1 MKRTLIPV
9 LLILITTLLS
19 AGVSYSYDLGT
30 PEIKTRGEYTVI
42 NLPDASGYGTPG
54 QPDLPWKG
62 VRLLLPDGNE
72 AVKISVERSAPVSYT
87 LESPVAPI
95 QPQYPFSHMLTE
107 PAVEPNAEIYH
118 SALPYP
124 QELDNGVVTHFLNG
138 HPIAF
143 AAVSPFEY
151 HPTKNELVYYRQ
163 IRVTVDYQPGT
174 RSLEA
179 MNLLK
184 NDSFVAKR
192 LSQSVDNAAAI
203 PSWRNRE
210 TGFEYLIVVD
220 AAKYNNWL
228 PLKALYESRG
238 KAVELKTMAEITA
251 TSTGAD
257 TQAKLRNYIVQYY
270 TANPLRYVL
279 LAADTDVIPHRG
291 FYVNMGQGGESDADI
306 PADMYYSCLDG
317 SWNDDGDNYWGEM
330 YEADLAPEIAIGRY
344 CYNTDEEIANFLN
357 KVQSYLIV
365 PVEAE
370 LKSAF
375 FAGEWLWDG
384 PTWGGDYM
392 DEMIGGSSAHGYTT
406 VGVPTTWNI
415 TTLYD
420 RTYGAADSWDANDIR
435 PLLSNG
441 PNFVNHLGH
450 SNTNYTMRLSN
461 NQVSASTITNNGSN
475 HNFGIY
481 FTQGCYSGAFDNRE
495 TNPGSYTSDCI
506 AERMTNVP
514 TTAVGMIAHSRYG
527 WGMQGSTDGAS
538 QYIHRQY
545 NDAIFGENIFDLGY
559 TLVDSKID
567 NIPFIANSSV
577 MYWVTYE
584 TNLLGD
590 PAMMVW
596 TDTPQSIVA
605 NLAPA
610 LMVGVNNYQLSTNA
624 PGAAFTLKYAGEII
638 YQGVADAGGTVNIS
652 LLDALI
658 PGDYQ
663 YYLTAP
669 NFYAFEGSATAT
681 AAQMPYVVCNNIE
694 YVDADHLYHT
704 GETVNIN
711 FYAKNVG
718 MLDLTAPGSISLS
731 STSPN
736 INVLT
741 PSVALPALAA
751 GDSLAFSGVLQ
762 IAITGSYEDLSRAGL
777 VFTATYDTYSAVT
790 NSFLILNAPELELLS
805 YSINNPTFTINP
817 GDNPTISFSI
827 NNSGSGNA
835 YAPMMLLFSDC
846 TWANLSAYEL
856 SLPPVGFD
864 STINYDDA
872 ITINISEFAPSPGI
886 ATITYVLSAENGN
899 TLEGSFVI
907 YVGMSS
913 YGFEPDLQGF
923 EVMDLDTDFTN
934 QWHRDLG
941 RNYTQNGTYA
951 MKFGATGT
959 GNYASLGYGA
969 MVSPEMIVSPDCQLE
984 FYHWMDAE
992 THSNPAYAWDGG
1004 MVQMSLNNGPWT
1016 QITPVGGYPYRIYNN
1031 PVAPLAVNTYV
1042 YSGSF
1047 DWTQA
1052 IFPLGNV
1059 NGTARFR
1066 WVFGSDGAV
1075 AGEGWYID
1083 EVRLTGVVGS
1093 DDPVLP
1099 ASERLVLNANFPNP
1113 FNPTT
1118 TLSFNL
1124 PQQGPAKLEIFNVKG
1139 QLVNTLVDKLLP
1151 SGSHSLV
1158 WNGVDKHNRP
1168 VASGVYYYR
1177 LSTAQGSLK
1186 KKMILMK

>member
-1 MKRTLIPV
+1 MKRTLI
-9 LLILITTLLS
+9 LIQLIMISALLS

-30 PEIKTRGEYTVI
+30 PEIKTRGAYSVVYLSEA
-42 NLPDASGYGTPG
+42 ASSGNPG
-54 QPDLPWKG
+54 MPDLPWKG
-62 VRLLLPDGNE
+62 IKLLLPDGNE

-87 LESPVAPI
+87 LDFPIAPI
-95 QPQYPFSHMLTE
+95 QPQYPFSHMATE
-107 PAVEPNAEIYH
+107 PAVSPDEAIYQ

-124 QELDNGVVTHFLNG
+124 QELDNGVVTHFLSG

-143 AAVSPFEY
+143 AAVSPFAY
-151 HPTKNELVYYRQ
+151 YPTKNELVYYRH
-163 IRVTVDYQPGT
+163 ITVNVEYQPGT

-184 NDSFVAKR
+184 NDAFVTER

-210 TGFEYLIVVD
+210 VGIEYLIVID
-220 AAKYNNWL
+220 AAKYDNWQ

-238 KAVELKTMAEITA
+238 KAVELKSMADITA
-251 TSTGAD
+251 ATPGAD
-257 TQAKLRNYIVQYY
+257 TQEKLRNYIIQYY
-270 TANPLRYVL
+270 NSNPLRYVL

-291 FYVNMGQGGESDADI
+291 FYVNMGAGSEFDEDI

-317 SWNDDGDNYWGEM
+317 TWNADNDNYWGEM
-330 YEADLAPEIAIGRY
+330 YEADLAPELAIGRY
-344 CYNTDEEIANFLN
+344 CYSNDGEIANFLN

-375 FAGEWLWDG
+375 FTGEWLWDG

-406 VGVPTTWNI
+406 VGVPPTWNI

-420 RTYGAADSWDANDIR
+420 RTYGAADSWDAMDIR
-435 PLLSNG
+435 PILSTG

-461 NQVSASTITNNGSN
+461 SQVSATNITNNGSN

-506 AERMTNVP
+506 AEKMTTVA

-567 NIPFIANSSV
+567 NIPFISNSPV

-596 TDTPQSIVA
+596 TDMPQTIVA
-605 NLAPA
+605 NLSPA
-610 LMVGVNNYQLSTNA
+610 LMVGVNNYQVSTNA
-624 PGAAFTLKYAGEII
+624 PGAAFTLKSANEII
-638 YQGVADAGGTVNIS
+638 YQGVADAGGTINIS
-652 LLDALI
+652 LLETLI

-669 NFYAFEGSATAT
+669 NFYAYEGTATAT
-681 AAQMPYVVCNNIE
+681 ASQMPYVVCNYIE
-694 YVDADHLYHT
+694 YTDSDHLYHT
-704 GETVNIN
+704 GETVTIN

-718 MLDLTAPGSISLS
+718 MLDLIAPGTISLS
-731 STSPN
+731 SSSPN

-741 PSVALPALAA
+741 PSVVLPALAA
-751 GDSLAFSGVLQ
+751 GDSLAFSSVFQ
-762 IAITGSYEDLSRAGL
+762 IVITGSYADLSRAGL
-777 VFTATYDTYSAVT
+777 VFTAVYDTYSSTT
-790 NSFLILNAPELELLS
+790 NSFLILNAPELAMPS
-805 YSINNPTFTINP
+805 YTVDNPTFMINP
-817 GDNPTISFSI
+817 GDSPTVSFTLQ
-827 NNSGSGNA
+827 NTGTGNA
-835 YAPMMLLFSDC
+835 YAPMMLLFSDSS
-846 TWANLSAYEL
+846 WVNLSAYEL
-856 SLPPVGFD
+856 TLPPVGFN
-864 STINYDDA
+864 STINCDA
-872 ITINISEFAPSPGI
+872 AFSINVSELAPSPGI
-886 ATITYVLSAENGN
+886 AMINYVLSAENGN

-913 YGFEPDLQGF
+913 YGFEPDVQGF
-923 EVMDLDTDFTN
+923 DVVDLDNGFTN
-934 QWHRDLG
+934 QWHRDPG

-951 MKFGATGT
+951 MKFGANGT
-959 GNYASLGYGA
+959 GSYSGLAYGA
-969 MVSPEMIVSPDCQLE
+969 LVSPEMLVTPNCQLE

-1004 MVQMSLNNGPWT
+1004 LVEMSLNNGPWT
-1016 QITPVGGYPYRIYNN
+1016 QINPVGGYPYRIYNN
-1031 PVAPLAVNTYV
+1031 PVAPLDANTYV

-1047 DWTQA
+1047 EWTQA
-1052 IFPLGNV
+1052 IFQLGNV
-1059 NGTARFR
+1059 NGNARFR
-1066 WVFGSDGAV
+1066 WVFGSDGGV

-1083 EVRLTGVVGS
+1083 EVRLTGVVGN

-1099 ASERLVLNANFPNP
+1099 ASECLVLNANFPNP

-1139 QLVNTLVDKLLP
+1139 QLVTTLVNETLP

-1168 VASGVYYYR
+1168 VSSGIYYYR
-1177 LSTAQGSLK
+1177 LSTPQSSLK